1 MLSFRNCCYGDS
13 KATSGVDKDLPES
26 HEDALLGLKVEL
38 IKKACALAF
47 KAHKSPKKYYLL
59 EKKKKKNRKWFEDD
73 HIIISFHGSWA
84 STDWFV
90 GKSYGDTMINQELF
104 PSLKSIFN
112 DEVAFV
118 NEAFQLRFESILSNS
133 SLKHEVKEA
142 MTKGK
147 QIVFTGHSSGAAVA
161 ILATLWVLEDYLI
174 NNNKSKNHKLPLCVT
189 FGSPLIGNHIF
200 SHATSRENWSH
211 HFTHFVTTLD
221 IVPRIL
227 FVPFHSIQPVLSSI
241 LQLLNPESKTSHPN
255 SERDSLT
262 SEFYSTVMRNT
273 ATVTSYAVSNL
284 MDGANLILETLPGLV
299 DLSPYKPFGTF
310 IFCAADRPP
319 VVVRN
324 SDAVLQLLF
333 YTARV
338 SDLSEASDVSKK
350 SILQHLRYEAE
361 LQHSFENLYDVVYL
375 DQLEEIPLSA
385 DGSNRL
391 TTTTALDSLE
401 LDTRAR
407 LCLRAAGER
416 QKKKKQNEEKINKE
430 FNEKAAASMKHL
442 KDYKATCEIGYYDAF
457 KVHKDERDF
466 KANVKRLEL
475 AAVWDEIMEM
485 LKRYE
490 LPHEFENKEEWIER
504 GTMYR
509 VLVEPLD
516 VANYYRHFK
525 DKDGGPYLDRGR
537 RPRRY
542 RYIQRWLEHGEKIRS
557 EEDYSES
564 CFWGE
569 LEELR
574 KNANDKYG
582 SFEDVKERVLKLETH
597 IKAWFERGNL
607 DKDVLLEG
615 STLVNWWK
623 SLPSKHKKE
632 SSIRSLIETSQKTSM
647 H

>member
-1 MLSFRNCCYGDS
+1 
-13 KATSGVDKDLPES
+13 
-26 HEDALLGLKVEL
+26 
-38 IKKACALAF
+38 
-47 KAHKSPKKYYLL
+47 
-59 EKKKKKNRKWFEDD
+59 
-73 HIIISFHGSWA
+73 
-84 STDWFV
+84 
-90 GKSYGDTMINQELF
+90 
-104 PSLKSIFN
+104 
-112 DEVAFV
+112 
-118 NEAFQLRFESILSNS
+118 
-133 SLKHEVKEA
+133 
-142 MTKGK
+142 MTKEK

-161 ILATLWVLEDYLI
+161 ILATLWVLEEYQI
-174 NNNKSKNHKLPLCVT
+174 NNNKTKNHKLPLCVT

-211 HFTHFVTTLD
+211 HFTHFVTTFD
-221 IVPRIL
+221 IVPRI
-227 FVPFHSIQPVLSSI
+227 FFTPFNSIQPVLNSI
-241 LQLLNPESKTSHPN
+241 LQLLNPESKTSVY
-255 SERDSLT
+255 SEKDSVT

-284 MDGANLILETLPGLV
+284 MDDTSLILETMPGLV

-310 IFCAADRPP
+310 IFGAADPS

-338 SDLSEASDVSKK
+338 SDLSEAYDVSKK
-350 SILQHLRYEAE
+350 SILQHLKYEAE
-361 LQHSFENLYDVVYL
+361 LQHSFENFNVVYL

-391 TTTTALDSLE
+391 TTSTALDSLG

-416 QKKKKQNEEKINKE
+416 QKKKKQNEEKVNKE
-430 FNEKAAASMKHL
+430 FNEKALASMKHL
-442 KDYKATCEIGYYDAF
+442 KDYKAMCEIGYYDAF

-466 KANVKRLEL
+466 NANVKRLEL
-475 AAVWDEIMEM
+475 AGVWDEIMEM

-490 LPHEFENKEEWIER
+490 LPDEFESKGEWIER
-504 GTMYR
+504 GTSYR
-509 VLVEPLD
+509 ALVEPLD

-525 DKDGGPYLDRGR
+525 DKDGGPYLDRGS
-537 RPRRY
+537 RPKRY

-564 CFWGE
+564 CFWAE

-582 SFEDVKERVLKLETH
+582 YSFEDVKERVLKLETH
-597 IKAWFERGNL
+597 IKAWFEKGNL

-623 SLPSKHKKE
+623 ALPSKHKKE
-632 SSIRSLIETSQKTSM
+632 SSIRSLIETFQKTSM